1 MKERIFALDIGTR
14 SVVGMLLEEDAG
26 TYTLIDYE
34 IIEHDER
41 SMLDGQIHDVVAV
54 AKVISEVKGKLEEK
68 NGQLHKV
75 CVAAAGRSL
84 QTKRI
89 RIQHSIA
96 ERGVLDRE
104 QVQHLEL
111 SAVQQAQYEIAQ
123 SKDRSTDYYC
133 VGYSV
138 LHYQLDDQDI
148 GSLIDQQGTEAS
160 VEIIATFLPKVV
172 VESLLSA
179 LKRSGLEMD
188 ALTLEPIAAISV
200 LIPPSMRRLNVA
212 LVDIG
217 AGTSDIAI
225 TNEGTITAY
234 GMVPKAGDEITEA
247 ISDHYLLDF
256 HVAEAAK
263 RDWAEKGTIT
273 TMDILG
279 FEQLLEADQ
288 VEDDIG
294 HAVDQ
299 LAEAIAGSIIQLN
312 AVAPKA
318 VMLVGGG
325 SQTPGL
331 AVRLAKRLELPENRV
346 AIRGTEAIQPLAK
359 TDNVP
364 SGPAFITPIGIALAA
379 KQNPVHYVSIVVN
392 GRIIRLFDMK
402 KLTVGDALLAAGIQ
416 VARLYGKPGAAC
428 MISFQGKPLTLPG
441 TLGQAPTIQLN
452 QQMASLDSPI
462 KDGDELDVEAGV
474 DGLPAQVTVSD
485 ITGDLDPITVFYNGQ
500 AYQLKQQLLVNGQ
513 PVHSAHQLKDR
524 DDVTLLR
531 TTTIERF
538 LHEQQLPLPALPE
551 DTEYEVYI
559 NDKLMIIDAFSQMFT
574 INEVP
579 ARLRDQVRDGD
590 SIRIAER
597 RSPTASELLPHLQS
611 ENQTTL
617 TVAFNGKTLKLTP
630 PAAQLYNG
638 DKPVEHDDQ
647 IPSGTRLQMR
657 VATDQFIIQ
666 DIFRFVDID
675 LTKISG
681 NFQLYKNG
689 SKASFHDTL
698 SPHDKIELTT

>member
-1 MKERIFALDIGTR
+1 MLKERIFALDIGTR
-14 SVVGMLLEEDAG
+14 SVVGMLLEADADV
-26 TYTLIDYE
+26 YTMIDYE
-34 IIEHDER
+34 MVEHDER

-54 AKVISEVKGKLEEK
+54 AKVISEVKHKLEEK
-68 NGQLHKV
+68 HGKLYKV

-84 QTKRI
+84 QTKRVL
-89 RIQHSIA
+89 IQHA
-96 ERGVLDRE
+96 MPEGVLDNE

-123 SKDRSTDYYC
+123 SKNKSTDYHC

-138 LHYQLDDQDI
+138 LHYQIDGQEI
-148 GSLIDQQGTEAS
+148 GSLVDQQGSEAS

-179 LKRSGLEMD
+179 LKRSDLEMD

-263 RDWAEKGTIT
+263 RDWAEKGEIT

-279 FEQLLEADQ
+279 FEQQLLAEQ
-288 VEDDIG
+288 VEQDVG
-294 HAVDQ
+294 HAVER
-299 LAEAIAGSIIQLN
+299 LANAIAENILQLN
-312 AVAPKA
+312 AAAPKA

-331 AVRLAKRLELPENRV
+331 AVRLAKLLELPENRV
-346 AIRGTEAIQPLAK
+346 AIRGTEAIQLLKK

-364 SGPAFITPIGIALAA
+364 EGPAFITPVGIALAA
-379 KQNPVHYVSIVVN
+379 KQNPVHYVSIQVN
-392 GRIIRLFDMK
+392 GRTIRLFDMK
-402 KLTVGDALLAAGIQ
+402 KLTIGDALLAAGTQIS
-416 VARLYGKPGAAC
+416 RLYGKPGNAC
-428 MISFQGKPLTLPG
+428 MITFQGKPLTLPG
-441 TLGQAPTIQLN
+441 SMGNPPSILLN
-452 QQMASLDSPI
+452 QKPANLDSPI
-462 KDGDELDVEAGV
+462 QNGDEVIVEAGT
-474 DGLPAQVTVSD
+474 DGLPAQVTVRD
-485 ITGDLDPITVFYNGQ
+485 IIGDIEPITVFYNGT
-500 AYQLKQQLLVNGQ
+500 AYQSKQVVLVNGQ
-513 PVHSAHQLKDR
+513 PAHQSRSLNDR
-524 DDVTLLR
+524 DELLIER
-531 TTTIERF
+531 TTIMESF
-538 LHEQQLPLPALPE
+538 LHEHKLPLPASA
-551 DTEYEVYI
+551 DDADYDVYI
-559 NDKLMIIDAFSQMFT
+559 NDKLMQIESFSQVFT

-579 ARLRDQVRDGD
+579 ARLRDQVGDGD
-590 SIRIAER
+590 SIRLQER
-597 RSPTASELLPHLQS
+597 RDPTAAELLAHI
-611 ENQTTL
+611 QTDSQANMIVL
-617 TVAFNGKTLKLTP
+617 FNGNTIKLTP
-630 PAAQLYNG
+630 PAAQLYIK
-638 DKPVEHDDQ
+638 DEPVGQDER

-657 VATDQFIIQ
+657 VSSDPFIIQ

-681 NFQLYKNG
+681 NFKLYKNG
-689 SKASFHDTL
+689 SHASFHDVL
-698 SPHDKIELTT
+698 SPHDKIELTM

>member
-26 TYTLIDYE
+26 IYTLIDYE

-54 AKVISEVKGKLEEK
+54 AQVIMEVKVKLEEK
-68 NGQLHKV
+68 HGQLHKV

-89 RIQHSIA
+89 RMQHSIA

-111 SAVQQAQYEIAQ
+111 SAVQQAQYEIAR
-123 SKDRSTDYYC
+123 SKDKSTDYYC

-138 LHYQLDDQDI
+138 LHYQLDEQEI
-148 GSLIDQQGTEAS
+148 GSLIDQQGQEAS

-179 LKRSGLEMD
+179 LKRSDLEMD

-263 RDWAEKGTIT
+263 RDWAEIGTIT

-279 FEQLLEADQ
+279 FEQQLEAAQ
-288 VEDDIG
+288 VEQDIG
-294 HAVDQ
+294 HAVDK
-299 LAEAIAGSIIQLN
+299 LAEAIAESIMQLN
-312 AVAPKA
+312 AVPPKA

-331 AVRLAKRLELPENRV
+331 AMRLAKRLELPENRV

-379 KQNPVHYVSIVVN
+379 KQNPVHYVSILVN
-392 GRIIRLFDMK
+392 GRVIRLFDMK
-402 KLTVGDALLAAGIQ
+402 RLTIGDALLAAGIQ

-428 MISFQGKPLTLPG
+428 MITFQGKPLTLPG
-441 TLGQAPTIQLN
+441 TLGQAPTIRLN
-452 QQMASLDSPI
+452 QQTASLDSAI
-462 KDGDELDVEAGV
+462 RDGDKLDVEAGV
-474 DGLPAQVTVSD
+474 DGLPPQVTVSD
-485 ITGDLDPITVFYNGQ
+485 ITGDLDPITVFYNGRP
-500 AYQLKQQLLVNGQ
+500 YQMKQQLLVNGQ
-513 PVHSAHQLKDR
+513 PVHPNHQLKDR
-524 DDVTLLR
+524 DEIIMQR
-531 TTTIERF
+531 TTTIEHF
-538 LHEQQLPLPALPE
+538 LHEQQLPLPALPD

-559 NDKLMIIDAFSQMFT
+559 NDKLMSIDSFSQVFT
-574 INEVP
+574 INEIP
-579 ARLRDQVRDGD
+579 ARLRDQVNDGD
-590 SIRIAER
+590 SIRISER
-597 RSPTASELLPHLQS
+597 RSPTASELLSHLQT
-611 ENQTTL
+611 ENQASL
-617 TVAFNGKTLKLTP
+617 TVEFNGKTLKLTP
-630 PAAQLYNG
+630 PAAQLYSG
-638 DKPVEHDDQ
+638 DKPLEYDEQ
-647 IPSGTRLQMR
+647 IPSGARLQMR

-689 SKASFHDTL
+689 NKASFHDFL

>member
-26 TYTLIDYE
+26 IYTLIDYE

-54 AKVISEVKGKLEEK
+54 AQVIMEVKVKLEEK
-68 NGQLHKV
+68 HGQLHKV
-75 CVAAAGRSL
+75 CVVAAGRSP

-89 RIQHSIA
+89 RMQHSIA

-111 SAVQQAQYEIAQ
+111 SAVKQAQYEIAQ
-123 SKDRSTDYYC
+123 SKDKSTDYYC

-138 LHYQLDDQDI
+138 LHYQLDEQEI
-148 GSLIDQQGTEAS
+148 GSLIDQQGNEAS

-179 LKRSGLEMD
+179 LKRSNLEMD

-279 FEQLLEADQ
+279 FEQQLEADQ
-288 VEDDIG
+288 VEQDIG
-294 HAVDQ
+294 HAVEK

-331 AVRLAKRLELPENRV
+331 AVRLAKRLQLPENRV

-379 KQNPVHYVSIVVN
+379 KQNPVHYVSIIVN
-392 GRIIRLFDMK
+392 GRVIRLFDMK
-402 KLTVGDALLAAGIQ
+402 KLTIGDALLAAGIQ

-428 MISFQGKPLTLPG
+428 MITFQGKALTLPG
-441 TLGQAPTIQLN
+441 TLGQAPTIRLN
-452 QQMASLDSPI
+452 QQTASLDSSI
-462 KDGDELDVEAGV
+462 KDGDTLDVEAGV
-474 DGLPAQVTVSD
+474 DGLPAQVSVSD
-485 ITGDLDPITVFYNGQ
+485 ITGDLDPITVFYNGRP
-500 AYQLKQQLLVNGQ
+500 YQMKQQLLVNGQ
-513 PVHSAHQLKDR
+513 SAHPTRQLKDR
-524 DDVTLLR
+524 DEITLQR
-531 TTTIERF
+531 TTTIEHF
-538 LHEQQLPLPALPE
+538 LHEQQLPLPALP
-551 DTEYEVYI
+551 DDMEYEVYI
-559 NDKLMIIDAFSQMFT
+559 NDKLMSIDSFSQVFT
-574 INEVP
+574 INEIP
-579 ARLRDQVRDGD
+579 ARLRDQVNDGD

-597 RSPTASELLPHLQS
+597 KSPTASELISHLQT
-611 ENQTTL
+611 EKQTSL
-617 TVAFNGKTLKLTP
+617 TVEFNGKTLKLTP
-630 PAAQLYNG
+630 PEAQLYSG
-638 DKPVEHDDQ
+638 EKPLEHEER
-647 IPSGTRLQMR
+647 IPSGARLQMR
-657 VATDQFIIQ
+657 VSTDQFIIQ

-689 SKASFHDTL
+689 DKASFHDPL

>member
-26 TYTLIDYE
+26 VYTLIDYE
-34 IIEHDER
+34 MVEHDER

-54 AKVISEVKGKLEEK
+54 AQVISEVKHKLEEK
-68 NGQLHKV
+68 HGQLHKV

-84 QTKRI
+84 QTKRTK
-89 RIQHSIA
+89 IQHSIA
-96 ERGVLDRE
+96 ERGVLDKE

-123 SKDRSTDYYC
+123 SKDKSTDYYC

-138 LHYQLDDQDI
+138 LHYQLDEQEI
-148 GSLIDQQGTEAS
+148 GSLIDQQGNEAS

-172 VESLLSA
+172 VESLISA
-179 LKRSGLEMD
+179 LKRSDLEMD

-279 FEQLLEADQ
+279 FEQQLEAEQ
-288 VEDDIG
+288 VKQDVG

-331 AVRLAKRLELPENRV
+331 AAHLARQLELPENRV
-346 AIRGTEAIQPLAK
+346 AIRGTEAIQQLAK

-379 KQNPVHYVSIVVN
+379 KQNPVHYVSIQVN
-392 GRIIRLFDMK
+392 GRVTRLFDMK
-402 KLTVGDALLAAGIQ
+402 KLTIGDALLAAGIQ

-428 MISFQGKPLTLPG
+428 MITFQGKPLTLPG
-441 TLGQAPTIQLN
+441 TLGQAPVIRLN
-452 QQMASLDSPI
+452 QQPANLDSPI
-462 KDGDELDVEAGV
+462 QDGDKLDVEAGV
-474 DGLPAQVTVSD
+474 DGSPPQVTVSD
-485 ITGDLDPITVFYNGQ
+485 ITGDLDPITVFYNGK
-500 AYQLKQQLLVNGQ
+500 AYQVKQQLLVNGQ
-513 PVHSAHQLKDR
+513 PVHPAHQLKDR
-524 DDVTLLR
+524 DEVNLQR
-531 TTTIERF
+531 TTTVERF
-538 LHEQQLPLPALPE
+538 LHEQQLPLPALP
-551 DTEYEVYI
+551 DDMEYNVYI
-559 NDKLMIIDAFSQMFT
+559 NDKLVSIDSFSQVFT
-574 INEVP
+574 INEIP
-579 ARLRDQVRDGD
+579 ARLRDQVKDGD
-590 SIRIAER
+590 SIRIRER
-597 RSPTASELLPHLQS
+597 SLPTASELLSHLQT
-611 ENQTTL
+611 ENQATL
-617 TVAFNGKTLKLTP
+617 TVEFNGKTLKLTP
-630 PAAQLYNG
+630 PAAQLYIG
-638 DKPVEHDDQ
+638 DKPVEQ
-647 IPSGTRLQMR
+647 EERIPSGTRLQMR

-681 NFQLYKNG
+681 NFQLLKNG
-689 SKASFHDTL
+689 DKASFHDAL